1 MWTHFCVQL
10 CEIFYKLVP
19 STSLTDEVM
28 NYVLENLMGQFL
40 KRLEIN
46 SETEMSMFINLNLL
60 YR

>member
-1 MWTHFCVQL
+1 MWIHLCVQL

-60 YR
+60 YC